1 MTTARTIVA
10 VACVMALAT
19 PALAVEDPGTTDAE
33 DPMKGITLPLA
44 GAFGLDPEDL
54 AALHEE
60 GLGYGQLFK
69 MSLYAAATGL
79 AFEEILALATIDPE
93 TGEMEFSWGTL
104 WAGLTDEERAA
115 LGDLPRNLGQIVSE
129 AKRHHGRDAHRPDH
143 AVGHDDGEG
152 DDGGDD
158 PEPVAAERGN
168 GKGKG
173 KGRGGRNG

>member
-33 DPMKGITLPLA
+33 DPVKGITLPLA
-44 GAFGLDPEDL
+44 GAFGMDAEAL

-79 AFEEILALATIDPE
+79 DFEAILALATIDPE
-93 TGEMEFSWGTL
+93 TGEAEFSWGTL
-104 WAGLTDEERAA
+104 WADLTDEQRAA
-115 LGDLPRNLGQIVSE
+115 LGDLPRNLGQVVSE

-143 AVGHDDGEG
+143 AGGHDDE
-152 DDGGDD
+152 GGDE
-158 PEPVAAERGN
+158 PEPVAAQR

-173 KGRGGRNG
+173 KGRGSKNG